1 MVKNIYFG
9 DFLLQIV
16 LILIRLNRDRLIS
29 KWQSGLNLVEYCKV
43 IKKEVEERTVETIV
57 KINEVVNGIVWGVP
71 IMLLI
76 LGTGIY
82 YTIRF
87 GFIQFRHPVWLVK
100 QTIVKVFQKKDEG
113 PTVPGELTSFQAAMT
128 SVSAIVGSG
137 NIAGA
142 ATAIVMGGPGA
153 LIWMI
158 LAAFVGMAT
167 KFAEIALGVKY
178 RKVHEDGTVSGG
190 AMYYLSEG
198 LHQKWLGMV
207 FSILVIPFAFV
218 ISGIVDTNTIALTL
232 NERYSVPTLA
242 TGIVL
247 AVVVGIIVFGGIGRI
262 GHVCEVVAPFMGGA
276 YILAGL
282 LIILVHITQ
291 VPGAIT
297 EIFTAAFNP
306 KAATGGIVGSV
317 FVCMRY
323 GIARGIYSNEAG
335 LGTAA
340 MVHCGAKVNDP
351 IEQAVWGPVE
361 VFLDTVFICSVT
373 GIAIVLSGLWNSGLD
388 GAVLTMRAFDQLL
401 PGGIGGFI
409 CLASVVLFGFSC
421 LVSYYTYAERAGEYI
436 FGKKVKPVIKIF
448 WVIVIL
454 IGSQSTLGFAWDLAD
469 TFNGLMII
477 PNLIGIIFL
486 SNEAVKMKNDFFKK
500 NVTFR

>member
-232 NERYSVPTLA
+232 NLDSRKRDEDTTS
-242 TGIVL
+242 
-247 AVVVGIIVFGGIGRI
+247 RI
-262 GHVCEVVAPFMGGA
+262 
-276 YILAGL
+276 
-282 LIILVHITQ
+282 
-291 VPGAIT
+291 
-297 EIFTAAFNP
+297 AANP
-306 KAATGGIVGSV
+306 
-317 FVCMRY
+317 
-323 GIARGIYSNEAG
+323 
-335 LGTAA
+335 
-340 MVHCGAKVNDP
+340 
-351 IEQAVWGPVE
+351 
-361 VFLDTVFICSVT
+361 
-373 GIAIVLSGLWNSGLD
+373 
-388 GAVLTMRAFDQLL
+388 
-401 PGGIGGFI
+401 
-409 CLASVVLFGFSC
+409 
-421 LVSYYTYAERAGEYI
+421 
-436 FGKKVKPVIKIF
+436 
-448 WVIVIL
+448 
-454 IGSQSTLGFAWDLAD
+454 
-469 TFNGLMII
+469 
-477 PNLIGIIFL
+477 
-486 SNEAVKMKNDFFKK
+486 
-500 NVTFR
+500 

>member
-297 EIFTAAFNP
+297 EILAQSQ
-306 KAATGGIVGSV
+306 I
-317 FVCMRY
+317 
-323 GIARGIYSNEAG
+323 
-335 LGTAA
+335 
-340 MVHCGAKVNDP
+340 
-351 IEQAVWGPVE
+351 
-361 VFLDTVFICSVT
+361 
-373 GIAIVLSGLWNSGLD
+373 LWD
-388 GAVLTMRAFDQLL
+388 FR
-401 PGGIGGFI
+401 
-409 CLASVVLFGFSC
+409 
-421 LVSYYTYAERAGEYI
+421 
-436 FGKKVKPVIKIF
+436 
-448 WVIVIL
+448 
-454 IGSQSTLGFAWDLAD
+454 
-469 TFNGLMII
+469 
-477 PNLIGIIFL
+477 FL
-486 SNEAVKMKNDFFKK
+486 S
-500 NVTFR
+500 